1 MLVGPLALADDVNMD
16 DFNIDLGDDAL
27 GGPGG
32 ANTVTYSGGHSERK
46 GEVGSNI
53 PITVSHLGGPITVR
67 CTDSDQISGRID
79 FQIEGTTGEKAK
91 AFGDGIGISVYGDK
105 VSGGAKTRVPAKSSA
120 IVSTDIPF
128 VVTVPLQAKLT
139 ITGGDGP
146 ITVSNCVGTIK
157 ASNTKG
163 DINIQGSFTSFSVS
177 APSGDVSLDM
187 GPDSKVSTASSISA
201 PKGNVRLKMPRS
213 TNNNLDASGS
223 EVMVDFLVT
232 GTNTATRVAGQLG
245 SGGPAIKVSAPK
257 GTVTVGIND

>member
-53 PITVSHLGGPITVR
+53 PITVSHLGGPI
-67 CTDSDQISGRID
+67 
-79 FQIEGTTGEKAK
+79 
-91 AFGDGIGISVYGDK
+91 
-105 VSGGAKTRVPAKSSA
+105 
-120 IVSTDIPF
+120 
-128 VVTVPLQAKLT
+128 TVPLQAKLT